1 MRGPRIWFFIAS
13 VSEYAWSSSP
23 GIRNTAMRYSFLLS
37 LIAILVAAAASA
49 QAQTATARARD
60 LGIPFDG
67 KTGQFNAITDV
78 PGVEV
83 GYATLVRGEGPLV
96 VGQGPV
102 RTGVTA
108 IFPLG
113 KTAREGV
120 TAGWFSFNG
129 EGEMIGTVR
138 LSEFGELYGPVV
150 LTNTLSV
157 GAVQAAVLA
166 WTRQRFGEGLL
177 KQVFP
182 DLLYRK
188 SFPIVSETWDGFLN
202 DIFGQHVTEAD
213 VFAALDGAARGPLAE
228 GNVGGGTGMRTFEFK
243 GGTGTSSRRVA
254 TGQGT
259 YTLGVLVQSNFGR
272 RQQMRIAGVPVGAEI
287 PDLMPEVRAAEP
299 PDGNSIVIVIATD
312 APLLPIQL
320 DRVARRA
327 TLALGRMGGIGMDG
341 SGDLFVAF
349 STGNQLAL
357 HDIRPD
363 FARPGGIAA
372 GPASSTRTL
381 QAVTDMNPLF
391 EATVQA
397 TEEAIV
403 NALVAGRTMTGINDN
418 TIFALPHDRLRAIL
432 RRYNR
437 LRE

>member
-1 MRGPRIWFFIAS
+1 
-13 VSEYAWSSSP
+13 
-23 GIRNTAMRYSFLLS
+23 MRYFFLLS
-37 LIAILVAAAASA
+37 VGAILVAAASDVLA
-49 QAQTATARARD
+49 QANTVRARD
-60 LGIPFDG
+60 LGVPFDG
-67 KTGQFNAITDV
+67 TTGSFNAITDV

-96 VGQGPV
+96 VGQGPI

-108 IFPLG
+108 VFPLG
-113 KTAREGV
+113 KVAREGV

-129 EGEMIGTVR
+129 EGEMTGTVR
-138 LSEFGELYGPVV
+138 LSEFGELYGPIV

-157 GAVQAAVLA
+157 GTVQAAVLA
-166 WTRQRFGEGLL
+166 WNRQRFGENLL
-177 KQVFP
+177 SEVFP

-188 SFPIVSETWDGFLN
+188 AFPIVSETWDGFLN

-213 VFAALDGAARGPLAE
+213 VFAALDGAVHGPLAE

-254 TGQGT
+254 TGHGM

-272 RQQMRIAGVPVGAEI
+272 RQQLRIAGVPVGTEM

-299 PDGNSIVIVIATD
+299 PEANSIVVVIATD
-312 APLLPIQL
+312 APLLPVQL

-327 TLALGRMGGIGMDG
+327 TLALGRMGSIGMDG

-349 STGNQLAL
+349 STANRLAL
-357 HDIRPD
+357 GETAPR
-363 FARPGGIAA
+363 R
-372 GPASSTRTL
+372 L
-381 QAVTDMNPLF
+381 QAVTDLNPLF
-391 EATVQA
+391 EAAVQA

-403 NALVAGRTMTGINDN
+403 NALVAGKTMTGINGN
-418 TIFALPHDRLRAIL
+418 TIYALPHDRLRAIL

-437 LRE
+437 LQE